1 MRTCTGCQIGLVA
14 RQSRTS
20 NSWLL
25 YTVPITNI
33 CSSIVPQEWSKRLCI
48 RGYRS
53 VIFCSQYDKLLE
65 CSMILCS
72 FVCHRRLPFN
82 LGGSVDEH
90 LYVTVCQYFT
100 SLFHS
105 TYSIQ
110 TIFAPS
116 LYMMCGW
123 TLTKFQS
130 DPIIIHIWSSVMCIH
145 YNEPIMLSAYY
156 AKRNITVCVIV

>member
-1 MRTCTGCQIGLVA
+1 MMTCTGCQIGLVA

-33 CSSIVPQEWSKRLCI
+33 YSSIVPQEWSKSLRI

-100 SLFHS
+100 SLFQS

-116 LYMMCGW
+116 FYMMCGW

-130 DPIIIHIWSSVMCIH
+130 DPFIIYV
-145 YNEPIMLSAYY
+145 LSLLCQELTVLR
-156 AKRNITVCVIV
+156 AK